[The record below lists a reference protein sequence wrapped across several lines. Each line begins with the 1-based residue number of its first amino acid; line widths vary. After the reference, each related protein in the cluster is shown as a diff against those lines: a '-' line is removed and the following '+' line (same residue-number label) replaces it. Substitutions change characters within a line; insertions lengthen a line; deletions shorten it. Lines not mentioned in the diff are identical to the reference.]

1 MEKVR
6 SARPGSGDGTIDGMA
21 KKEKRFEKVHS
32 ETIGFGGSVEI
43 LRDTRTGVCYLW
55 RSGGYGGGMTVLV
68 GADGRPLIDHS
79 L

>member
-1 MEKVR
+1 
-6 SARPGSGDGTIDGMA
+6 MA